1 MIEIKKTYKN
11 YVGGKYVRSESGKTF
26 TLNLKN
32 DSFEVPLTSK
42 KDIRD
47 AVTSSKAGFEKWSE
61 ISPYTKT
68 QILYRLSEMIEGN
81 KDSYVDLLV
90 LCGNT
95 KNQAKKDVET
105 AIENIVWYAGL
116 ADKWEQVSGNLNPV
130 NGEYFNISH
139 QNPIGVVFSLNSNNN
154 SLTSLLNS
162 IIQPLTVGC
171 SVISFSEESSIIAL
185 KFAEDINNSDF
196 PPGSL
201 NILSG
206 QFENV
211 FEDVSKHVEINLVSI
226 CKEIP
231 NEMLTTIQENASSSV
246 KRIVN
251 IPSIDGISSIL
262 PFLET
267 KTVWHP
273 KGT

>member
-47 AVTSSKAGFEKWSE
+47 AVTSSKAGFEKWSQ

-90 LCGNT
+90 LCGST

-154 SLTSLLNS
+154 SLASLLNG

-196 PPGSL
+196 PAGSL

-211 FEDVSKHVEINLVSI
+211 FEDVSKHVEINLISI

-231 NEMLTTIQENASSSV
+231 EEMLKKIQENASSSV

>member
-26 TLNLKN
+26 TLSLKN

-90 LCGNT
+90 LCGST

-154 SLTSLLNS
+154 SLSSLLNS

-196 PPGSL
+196 PAGSL

-211 FEDVSKHVEINLVSI
+211 FEDVSKHVEINLISI

-231 NEMLTTIQENASSSV
+231 NEMLKKIQENASSSV

>member
-90 LCGNT
+90 LCGST

-105 AIENIVWYAGL
+105 TIENIVWYAGL

-154 SLTSLLNS
+154 SLSSLLNS

-196 PPGSL
+196 PSGSL

-211 FEDVSKHVEINLVSI
+211 FEDVSKHVEINLISI

-231 NEMLTTIQENASSSV
+231 NEMLKKIQENASSSV

>member
-47 AVTSSKAGFEKWSE
+47 AVTSSKAGFENWSE

-90 LCGNT
+90 LCGST

-154 SLTSLLNS
+154 SLSSLLNS

-196 PPGSL
+196 PAGSL

-211 FEDVSKHVEINLVSI
+211 FEDVSKHVEINLISI

-231 NEMLTTIQENASSSV
+231 NEMLKKIQENASSSV

>member
-90 LCGNT
+90 LCGST

-211 FEDVSKHVEINLVSI
+211 FEDVSKHVEINLISI

-231 NEMLTTIQENASSSV
+231 NEMLKKIQENASSSV

>member
-90 LCGNT
+90 LCGST

-154 SLTSLLNS
+154 SLSSLLNS

-196 PPGSL
+196 PAGSL

-211 FEDVSKHVEINLVSI
+211 FEDVSKHVEINLISI

-231 NEMLTTIQENASSSV
+231 NEMLKKIQENASSSV

>member
-211 FEDVSKHVEINLVSI
+211 FEDVSKHVEINLISI
-226 CKEIP
+226 CKEIS
-231 NEMLTTIQENASSSV
+231 NEMLTKIQENASSSV

-251 IPSIDGISSIL
+251 MPSIDGISSIL

>member
-1 MIEIKKTYKN
+1 M
-11 YVGGKYVRSESGKTF
+11 
-26 TLNLKN
+26 
-32 DSFEVPLTSK
+32 TSK

-61 ISPYTKT
+61 ISPHTKT

-90 LCGNT
+90 LCGST

-105 AIENIVWYAGL
+105 TIENIVWYAGL

-211 FEDVSKHVEINLVSI
+211 FEDVSKHVEINLISI

-231 NEMLTTIQENASSSV
+231 NEMLKKIQENASSSV

>member
-90 LCGNT
+90 LCGST

-105 AIENIVWYAGL
+105 TIENIVWYAGL

-211 FEDVSKHVEINLVSI
+211 FEDVSKHVEINLISI

-231 NEMLTTIQENASSSV
+231 NEMLKKIQENASSSV

>member
-90 LCGNT
+90 LCGST

-154 SLTSLLNS
+154 SLSSLLNS

-171 SVISFSEESSIIAL
+171 SVISFSEESPIIAL

-196 PPGSL
+196 PAGSL

-211 FEDVSKHVEINLVSI
+211 FEDVSKHVEINLISI

-231 NEMLTTIQENASSSV
+231 NEMLTKIQENASSSV

-251 IPSIDGISSIL
+251 MPSIDGISSIL

>member
-90 LCGNT
+90 LCGST

-130 NGEYFNISH
+130 SGEYFNISH

-154 SLTSLLNS
+154 SLSSLLNS

>member
-90 LCGNT
+90 LCGST

-105 AIENIVWYAGL
+105 TIENIVWYAGL

-162 IIQPLTVGC
+162 IIQPLTGGC

-211 FEDVSKHVEINLVSI
+211 FEDVSKHVEINLISI

-231 NEMLTTIQENASSSV
+231 NEMLKKIQENASSSV

-251 IPSIDGISSIL
+251 MPSIDGISSIL

>member
-26 TLNLKN
+26 TFNLKN

-211 FEDVSKHVEINLVSI
+211 FEDVSKHVEINLISI
-226 CKEIP
+226 CKEIR
-231 NEMLTTIQENASSSV
+231 NEMLTKIQENASSSV

-251 IPSIDGISSIL
+251 MPSIDGISSIL

>member
-90 LCGNT
+90 LCGST

-211 FEDVSKHVEINLVSI
+211 FEDVSKHVEINLISI

-231 NEMLTTIQENASSSV
+231 YEMLKKIQENASSSV

>member
-11 YVGGKYVRSESGKTF
+11 YVGGKYIRSESGKTF
-26 TLNLKN
+26 TLSLKN

-47 AVTSSKAGFEKWSE
+47 AVTASKKGFQNWSQ
-61 ISPYTKT
+61 ISPYKKT

-81 KDSYVDLLV
+81 KDSYTELLT
-90 LCGNT
+90 LGGST
-95 KNQAKKDVET
+95 RNQAKKDIET
-105 AIENIVWYAGL
+105 AIKNIVWYAGL
-116 ADKWEQVSGNLNPV
+116 ADKWEQVAGNLNPV

-139 QNPIGVVFSLNSNNN
+139 QNPIGVVFSLNADNN
-154 SLTSLLNS
+154 SLASLLNS
-162 IIQPLTVGC
+162 ILQPLTIGC

-196 PPGSL
+196 PDGSL
-201 NILSG
+201 NIISG

-211 FEDVSKHVEINLVSI
+211 YEDISKHVEINLVSI
-226 CKEIP
+226 NKKVPTEI
-231 NEMLTTIQENASSSV
+231 LTKIQENASNSV
-246 KRIVN
+246 KRI
-251 IPSIDGISSIL
+251 IYMPSIDCISSVL

>member
-61 ISPYTKT
+61 TSPYTKT

-90 LCGNT
+90 LCGST

-105 AIENIVWYAGL
+105 GIENIVWYAGL

-139 QNPIGVVFSLNSNNN
+139 QNPIGVVFSLNADNN
-154 SLTSLLNS
+154 SLASLLNS
-162 IIQPLTVGC
+162 ILQPLTVGC
-171 SVISFSEESSIIAL
+171 SVISFSEESSIVAL
-185 KFAEDINNSDF
+185 KFAEDINNADF
-196 PPGSL
+196 PDGSL

-211 FEDVSKHVEINLVSI
+211 YEDISKHVEINLVSI
-226 CKEIP
+226 NKEVPTEI
-231 NEMLTTIQENASSSV
+231 LTKIQENASNSV
-246 KRIVN
+246 KRI
-251 IPSIDGISSIL
+251 IYMPSIDGISSVL

>member
-26 TLNLKN
+26 TLSLKN

-47 AVTSSKAGFEKWSE
+47 AVTASKKGFQNWSK

-81 KDSYVDLLV
+81 KDSYTELLT
-90 LCGNT
+90 LGGST
-95 KNQAKKDVET
+95 RNQAKKDIET
-105 AIENIVWYAGL
+105 AIKNIVWYAGL
-116 ADKWEQVSGNLNPV
+116 ADKWEQLAGNLNPV

-139 QNPIGVVFSLNSNNN
+139 QNPIGVVFSLNADNN
-154 SLTSLLNS
+154 SLASLLNS
-162 IIQPLTVGC
+162 ILQPLTVGC
-171 SVISFSEESSIIAL
+171 SVISFSEESSIVAL

-196 PPGSL
+196 PDGSL

-211 FEDVSKHVEINLVSI
+211 YEDISKHVEINLVSI
-226 CKEIP
+226 NKKVPTEI
-231 NEMLTTIQENASSSV
+231 LTKIQENASNSV
-246 KRIVN
+246 KRI
-251 IPSIDGISSIL
+251 IYMPSIDGISSVL

>member
-47 AVTSSKAGFEKWSE
+47 AVTSSKSGFEKWSE

-90 LCGNT
+90 LCGST

-105 AIENIVWYAGL
+105 TIENIVWYAGL

-211 FEDVSKHVEINLVSI
+211 FEDVSKHVEINLISI

-231 NEMLTTIQENASSSV
+231 DEMLKKIQENASSSV

>member
-61 ISPYTKT
+61 TSPYTKT

-90 LCGNT
+90 LCGST

-105 AIENIVWYAGL
+105 TIENIVWYAGL

-211 FEDVSKHVEINLVSI
+211 FEDVSKHVEINLISI

-231 NEMLTTIQENASSSV
+231 NEILKKIQENASISV

>member
-90 LCGNT
+90 LCGST

-139 QNPIGVVFSLNSNNN
+139 QNPIGVVFSLNSDSN
-154 SLTSLLNS
+154 SLTSLLDS

-206 QFENV
+206 QFEKI

-226 CKEIP
+226 CKIIP
-231 NEMLTTIQENASSSV
+231 NEILKKIQENASSSV
-246 KRIVN
+246 KRIIN
-251 IPSIDGISSIL
+251 MPSEDGISSIL

>member
-90 LCGNT
+90 LCGST

-139 QNPIGVVFSLNSNNN
+139 QNPIGVVFSLNSDSN

-206 QFENV
+206 QFEKI

-226 CKEIP
+226 CKIIP
-231 NEMLTTIQENASSSV
+231 NEILKKIQENASSSV
-246 KRIVN
+246 KRIIN
-251 IPSIDGISSIL
+251 MPSEDGISSIL

>member
-11 YVGGKYVRSESGKTF
+11 YVGGKYIRSESGKTF

-47 AVTSSKAGFEKWSE
+47 SVTSSKVGFAKWSE

-81 KDSYVDLLV
+81 KDSYIDLLV
-90 LCGNT
+90 LGGIT

-139 QNPIGVVFSLNSNNN
+139 QNPIGVVFSLNSDRN

-206 QFENV
+206 QFEKI

-226 CKEIP
+226 CKIIP
-231 NEMLTTIQENASSSV
+231 NEILKKIQENASISV
-246 KRIVN
+246 KRIIN
-251 IPSIDGISSIL
+251 MPSEDGISSIL

>member
-90 LCGNT
+90 LCGST

-139 QNPIGVVFSLNSNNN
+139 QNPIGVVFSLNSNSN

-211 FEDVSKHVEINLVSI
+211 FEDVSKHVEINLISI

-231 NEMLTTIQENASSSV
+231 NGMLTKIQENASSSV

-251 IPSIDGISSIL
+251 MPSIDGISSIL

>member
-90 LCGNT
+90 LCGST

-196 PPGSL
+196 PAGSL

-211 FEDVSKHVEINLVSI
+211 FEDVSKHVEINLISI
-226 CKEIP
+226 CKKIP
-231 NEMLTTIQENASSSV
+231 NEMLTKIQENASSSV

-251 IPSIDGISSIL
+251 MPSIDGISSIL

>member
-90 LCGNT
+90 LCGST

-154 SLTSLLNS
+154 SLSSLLNS

-196 PPGSL
+196 PAGSL

-211 FEDVSKHVEINLVSI
+211 FEDVSKHVEINLISI
-226 CKEIP
+226 CKEIA
-231 NEMLTTIQENASSSV
+231 NEMLTKIQENASSSV

-251 IPSIDGISSIL
+251 MPSIDGISSIL

-273 KGT
+273 KGI

>member
-90 LCGNT
+90 LCGST

-105 AIENIVWYAGL
+105 TIENIVWYAGL

-139 QNPIGVVFSLNSNNN
+139 QNPIGVVFSLNTNNN

-211 FEDVSKHVEINLVSI
+211 FEDVSKHVEINLISI

-231 NEMLTTIQENASSSV
+231 NEMLKKIQENASSSV

>member
-90 LCGNT
+90 LCGST

-116 ADKWEQVSGNLNPV
+116 ADKWEQLSGNLNPV

-196 PPGSL
+196 PAGSL

-231 NEMLTTIQENASSSV
+231 NEMLTTIQENASSSI

-251 IPSIDGISSIL
+251 MPSIDGISSIL

>member
-90 LCGNT
+90 LCGST

-211 FEDVSKHVEINLVSI
+211 FEDVSKHVEISLISI

-231 NEMLTTIQENASSSV
+231 NEMLKKIQENASSSV

>member
-211 FEDVSKHVEINLVSI
+211 FEDVSKHVEINLISI

-231 NEMLTTIQENASSSV
+231 NEMLKKIQENASSSV

>member
-42 KDIRD
+42 KDVRD

-90 LCGNT
+90 LCGST

-139 QNPIGVVFSLNSNNN
+139 QNPIGVVFSLNSNSN

-196 PPGSL
+196 PPGSI

-211 FEDVSKHVEINLVSI
+211 FEDVSKHVEINLISI

-231 NEMLTTIQENASSSV
+231 NEMLIKIQANASSSV

-251 IPSIDGISSIL
+251 KPSIDGISSIL

>member
-47 AVTSSKAGFEKWSE
+47 AVTSSKSGFEKWSE

-90 LCGNT
+90 LCGST

-105 AIENIVWYAGL
+105 TIENIVWYAGL

-211 FEDVSKHVEINLVSI
+211 FEDVSKHVEINLISI

-231 NEMLTTIQENASSSV
+231 NEMLKKIQENASSSV

>member
-211 FEDVSKHVEINLVSI
+211 FEDVSKHVEINLISI

-251 IPSIDGISSIL
+251 MPSIDGISSIL

>member
-1 MIEIKKTYKN
+1 MIEIKKTCKN

-90 LCGNT
+90 LCGST

-154 SLTSLLNS
+154 SLSSLLNS

-196 PPGSL
+196 PAGSL

-211 FEDVSKHVEINLVSI
+211 FEDVSKHVEINLISI

-231 NEMLTTIQENASSSV
+231 NEMLKKIQENASSSV

-251 IPSIDGISSIL
+251 MPSIDGISSIL

>member
-90 LCGNT
+90 LCGST

-154 SLTSLLNS
+154 SLSSLLNS

-211 FEDVSKHVEINLVSI
+211 FEDVSKHVEINLILI

-231 NEMLTTIQENASSSV
+231 NEMLTKIQENASSSV

-251 IPSIDGISSIL
+251 MPSIDGISSIL

>member
-90 LCGNT
+90 LCGST

-211 FEDVSKHVEINLVSI
+211 FEDVSKHVEINLISI

-231 NEMLTTIQENASSSV
+231 NEMLIKIQANASSSV

-251 IPSIDGISSIL
+251 KPSIDGISSIL